1 MFKTSEY
8 PNMGEVRVKTI
19 LRNAGEEFLVRRGR
33 LPKDDVHEYEADALV
48 DPGAVSLIVPSFV
61 VERLGLQLVGKKNA
75 ELANG
80 SIVTL
85 DVTEPVDVH
94 IDGRTV
100 TLEAL
105 MTGNEVLI
113 GQMVLEAT
121 DMQVD
126 CMNRRVIPNPAHPD
140 QPVLKLK

>member
-1 MFKTSEY
+1 
-8 PNMGEVRVKTI
+8 MGEVRVKAKLT
-19 LRNAGEEFLVRRGR
+19 NAIDEGLVRRG
-33 LPKDDVHEYEADALV
+33 LLTKDQVRTYEADALV
-48 DPGAVSLIVPSFV
+48 DTGAVSPVVPSFV
-61 VERLGLQLVGKKNA
+61 VQQLGLQIIGKKNA
-75 ELANG
+75 ELGNG
-80 SIVTL
+80 SVVTV
-85 DVTEPVDVH
+85 DVTEPVEVE

-113 GQMVLEAT
+113 GQMVLEAI

-126 CMNRRVIPNPAHPD
+126 CMNQRLIPNPAHPD

>member
-1 MFKTSEY
+1 
-8 PNMGEVRVKTI
+8 MGEVRVKAKLTS
-19 LRNAGEEFLVRRGR
+19 AGEEFLVRRGK
-33 LPKDDVHEYEADALV
+33 LPKDEVREYEADAVV
-48 DPGAVSLIVPSFV
+48 DTGSVSLLLPGFV
-61 VERLGLQLVGKKNA
+61 VEQLGLQLVGKKNA

-80 SIVTL
+80 SVVTV
-85 DVTEPVDVH
+85 DVTEPVEVD

-105 MTGNEVLI
+105 MTGNEVFI
-113 GQMVLEAT
+113 GQMVLEAI

-126 CMNRRVIPNPAHPD
+126 CMNQRLIPNPAHPD